1 MAASGGL
8 RELKKA
14 RTRRHIVD
22 TAARLFAERGFEQVT
37 VGDVA
42 RAAEVSPQTVY
53 NYFRAK
59 EDLVTDRDEFVQEQ
73 LSQLIRDRP
82 PGTSPAAAIR
92 PLVLGNIASITEIP
106 AAQWPGEIGYLA
118 LISPTVHR
126 LSLEMTDR
134 QAAVVSR
141 AIIDTT
147 DVTPG
152 VARLQGI
159 ALAGVFQI
167 IFRECGQ
174 RTRDRQPQ
182 QQVADELRVIIE
194 DVLDELDRWL
204 HRPG

>member
-14 RTRRHIVD
+14 RTRRQIVD
-22 TAARLFAERGFEQVT
+22 TAARLFAERGFEHVT
-37 VGDVA
+37 VNDVA
-42 RAAEVSPQTVY
+42 RAAEISQQTVY
-53 NYFRAK
+53 NYFPAK
-59 EDLVTDRDEFVQEQ
+59 EDLVTDRDELVQER

-92 PLVLGNIASITEIP
+92 PLVLGNVASIAAIP
-106 AAQWPGEIGYLA
+106 PAQWPGEIGYLA

-134 QAAVVSR
+134 QASVVAR
-141 AIIDTT
+141 AILDTT

-182 QQVADELRVIIE
+182 QQVADELSVVMAG
-194 DVLDELDRWL
+194 VLDELERWF
-204 HRPG
+204 GV